1 MKKGKFFR
9 KTLIALVVIIMSV
22 SLFAGCQN
30 KSSNSGTEQT
40 ANNNTQSSKRP
51 DPEQMKKRM
60 QDNIKPLV
68 SDGTIT
74 QAQADKIIEA
84 MTTNN
89 RKNRSQGNQQNNN
102 SNNSQNSN
110 QSNNPNRPRNNALS
124 ELVSN
129 GTITQAQEDAVMQKI
144 RGNSAHKNNGQGTQ
158 NNGQSSQSN
167 EQKSN

>member
-1 MKKGKFFR
+1 MKKSKFFR
-9 KTLIALVVIIMSV
+9 KTLIALVVVIMSV
-22 SLFAGCQN
+22 GLFAGCQS
-30 KSSNSGTEQT
+30 KDNSGGADQT

-60 QDNIKPLV
+60 QDNIKSLV

-74 QAQADKIIEA
+74 QAQADKIVEV

-89 RKNRSQGNQQNNN
+89 RKKDSQGNQQNSN
-102 SNNSQNSN
+102 SNNNQSSN
-110 QSNNPNRPRNNALS
+110 QNNNQNRPRNNALN

-129 GTITQAQEDAVMQKI
+129 GTITQAQADAVMQKI
-144 RGNSAHKNNGQGTQ
+144 RGNSAHKNNGQGAQ
-158 NNGQSSQSN
+158 NNAQSSQGN